1 MGPEEVLDVPRG
13 AGPEELRRAY
23 LRHVKAHH
31 PDQGGDRAR
40 FEAGVAAYRALRRDD
55 VPPAPPPIEV
65 YHRGVGAV
73 AARLLVRT
81 ARRFGLVPARV
92 R

>member
-1 MGPEEVLDVPRG
+1 MGPEEVLGVRPG
-13 AGPEELRRAY
+13 ARPEELRRAY

-31 PDQGGDRAR
+31 PDQGGDRGT
-40 FEAGVAAYRALRRDD
+40 FEAGVAAYRALARDG
-55 VPPAPPPIEV
+55 VPPAAPVEA

-81 ARRFGLVPARV
+81 ARRLGLVPARV

>member
-1 MGPEEVLDVPRG
+1 MDPEEVLGVGPG
-13 AGPEELRRAY
+13 AEPEELRLAY

-31 PDQGGDRAR
+31 PDQGGNREV
-40 FEAGVAAYRALRRDD
+40 FEAGVAAYRALSRSGDR
-55 VPPAPPPIEV
+55 PAPPAVEV

-81 ARRFGLVPARV
+81 ARRLGLVPARV